1 MQIDDDEEHFMN
13 VDALAQLLSDAVD
26 EERLHANEPMS
37 KHTTFK
43 VGGPV
48 DFFVSVA
55 SLDEL
60 VAVLEACRAA
70 NAPWYVIGCGS
81 DLLIADEGLDGVCIC
96 LGEHF
101 ASIRIEGTQLIAKAG
116 ATNEQVAEA
125 ACAAG
130 LSGYEFASG
139 IPGSIG
145 GAAIM
150 NAGAYDGEFAHVC
163 VEVSCLTPDGEVVTV
178 PADEADWRYRHSMR
192 SDEGY
197 VILEATLQLVPWDA
211 SQIRARMD
219 ELAERRSA
227 KQPLELGSAGST
239 FKRPLGHYAG
249 KLIDDA
255 GMRGH
260 TCGGAQVSPKHCG
273 FVVNMG
279 TARARDVRQVIED
292 VQNAVFAD
300 SGVMLE
306 PEVRMWGFDD

>member
-1 MQIDDDEEHFMN
+1 MN
-13 VDALAQLLSDAVD
+13 TDALAQHLSDVID
-26 EERLHANEPMS
+26 EQRLHANEPMS
-37 KHTTFK
+37 AHTTFK

-48 DFFVSVA
+48 DLFVSVA
-55 SLDEL
+55 SVEEL
-60 VAVLEACRAA
+60 AAVLEACREA
-70 NAPWYVIGCGS
+70 NVPWYVIGCGS

-101 ASIRIEGTQLIAKAG
+101 ADIRIEGTRLIAKAG

-139 IPGSIG
+139 IPGTIG

-163 VEVSCLTPDGEVVTV
+163 IEVSCLAPDGDIVTV
-178 PADEADWRYRHSMR
+178 PANQADWRYRHSMM

-197 VILEATLQLVPWDA
+197 IILEATLQLVPWDA
-211 SQIRARMD
+211 GQIRARMD
-219 ELAERRSA
+219 DLAEQRAA

-260 TCGGAQVSPKHCG
+260 TCGGAQVSTKHCG

-279 TARARDVRQVIED
+279 TARASDVRQVIED
-292 VQNAVFAD
+292 VQSAVFAD
-300 SGVMLE
+300 SGVLLE

>member
-1 MQIDDDEEHFMN
+1 MN
-13 VDALAQLLSDAVD
+13 KDTLAQLLGNAIDA
-26 EERLHANEPMS
+26 ERLHANEPMS
-37 KHTTFK
+37 AHTTFK

-48 DFFVSVA
+48 DFFASVA
-55 SLDEL
+55 SVEEL
-60 VAVLEACRAA
+60 VAVLDACRNA
-70 NAPWYVIGCGS
+70 NAPRYVIGCGS
-81 DLLIADEGLDGVCIC
+81 DLLVADEGLEGVCIC

-101 ASIRIEGTQLIAKAG
+101 SDIRIEGTRLIAKAG
-116 ATNEQVAEA
+116 TTNEQVAEA

-139 IPGSIG
+139 IPGTIG

-163 VEVSCLTPDGEVVTV
+163 VDVTCLTPDGDIVTV
-178 PADEADWRYRHSMR
+178 PAQEADWRYRHSMM

-197 VILEATLQLVPWDA
+197 IVLEATLQLVPWDA
-211 SQIRARMD
+211 AQIRARMD
-219 ELAERRSA
+219 ELAAERAS

-239 FKRPLGHYAG
+239 FKRPLGYYAG

-260 TCGGAQVSPKHCG
+260 TCGGAQVSTKHCG

-300 SGVMLE
+300 AGVLLE

>member
-1 MQIDDDEEHFMN
+1 M
-13 VDALAQLLSDAVD
+13 
-26 EERLHANEPMS
+26 
-37 KHTTFK
+37 
-43 VGGPV
+43 GGPV
-48 DFFVSVA
+48 DFFASVA

-60 VAVLEACRAA
+60 VAVLEACREA
-70 NAPWYVIGCGS
+70 NTPWHVIGCGS

-101 ASIRIEGTQLIAKAG
+101 ADIRVEDTRIIAQAG

-125 ACAAG
+125 ACEAG

-139 IPGSIG
+139 IPGTIG

-163 VEVSCLTPDGEVVTV
+163 VEITCLTPTGEVVTV
-178 PADEADWRYRHSMR
+178 PASEADWRYRHSMM

-197 VILEATLQLVPWDA
+197 IILEATLQLVPWDGK
-211 SQIRARMD
+211 QIRARMD
-219 ELAERRSA
+219 DLAEQRAA

-260 TCGGAQVSPKHCG
+260 TCGGAQVSTKHCG

-279 TARARDVRQVIED
+279 TARARDVRQVIAD
-292 VQNAVFAD
+292 VQDAVFAD

>member
-1 MQIDDDEEHFMN
+1 MDMN
-13 VDALAQLLSDAVD
+13 MLGERLASAID
-26 EERLHANEPMS
+26 EERLHLNEPMS
-37 KHTTFK
+37 AHTTFK

-60 VAVLEACRAA
+60 VAVLDACRTAGV
-70 NAPWYVIGCGS
+70 PWHVIGCGS
-81 DLLIADEGLDGVCIC
+81 DLLVADEGLDGVCIC

-101 ASIRIEGTQLIAKAG
+101 ADIRVEGTRLVAQAG

-163 VEVSCLTPDGEVVTV
+163 VEVSCLTPDGRVVTV
-178 PADEADWRYRHSMR
+178 PADEADWRYRHSMM

-197 VILEATLQLVPWDA
+197 IVLEATLQLVPWDA

-219 ELAERRSA
+219 DLAAQRSA

-260 TCGGAQVSPKHCG
+260 TCGDAQVSTKHCG